1 MGILGEAKVDEVID
15 TKWKWKAHGLLMGLA
30 WGVLVPIAI
39 ASALL
44 RNVLPLPPGM
54 WYKLH
59 MRSNSLASMMTIIG
73 IGLAVSAINDEKGD
87 GADHFSQ
94 DTHHMIGGII
104 LVFTILQVM
113 NGFLRPHAPGP
124 HAVVDK
130 QENEE
135 ESESMESHRE
145 ESDKSML
152 EHGMKSEMVAN
163 QQAEEILE
171 DTEDSSNHEGGEEKT
186 KVRSIW
192 EKTHRAIGVTTLALA
207 WYNCSSG
214 IDFYE
219 GRYSIDMN
227 LTLGFWVIVGLIAGG
242 TLLVK
247 YGATSKS
254 TTNSITTTSTTKA
267 AASETKK
274 RRTSDDDELKDEEEY
289 I

>member
-1 MGILGEAKVDEVID
+1 MG
-15 TKWKWKAHGLLMGLA
+15 AHGVLMGLA
-30 WGVLVPIAI
+30 WGVLVPFAI
-39 ASALL
+39 ACALL

-94 DTHHMIGGII
+94 DTHHKIGGII

-124 HAVVDK
+124 HAVVEK

-152 EHGMKSEMVAN
+152 GHGKEKSEMVAN
-163 QQAEEILE
+163 QQDEEILE

-219 GRYSIDMN
+219 GRYSMDMN
-227 LTLGFWVIVGLIAGG
+227 LNLVFWGIVCVIAGG
-242 TLLVK
+242 TLLAK
-247 YGATSKS
+247 GATFKQ
-254 TTNSITTTSTTKA
+254 
-267 AASETKK
+267 
-274 RRTSDDDELKDEEEY
+274 R
-289 I
+289 